1 MRTHRFSPKE
11 ALHTRYYPSQ
21 SISASDAL
29 LLPRTAPMQGIGSF
43 LKKASST
50 VSNVTAKA
58 TELQKKAEA
67 VAKQASQ
74 KSQELQKKAEDLANK
89 AVETSQK
96 LHEEATKIQTQ
107 AEQAHAQYQQAKEQ
121 VASIGQTLATSQPAT
136 TAIKVASDIKSVVA
150 PAQYLRKH
158 SRRSRRRS
166 SPAQRINKRRS
177 HTSRR
182 SHASRRRS
190 RK

>member
-29 LLPRTAPMQGIGSF
+29 LLPRTSPMQGIGSF

-96 LHEEATKIQTQ
+96 LHEEATKIQSQ

-166 SPAQRINKRRS
+166 PAQRINKRRS
-177 HTSRR
+177 H
-182 SHASRRRS
+182 ASRRRS
-190 RK
+190 RR